1 MNMRAKYGSR
11 QSDLLDEILETRGSL
26 PSLASLAAWIDAPL
40 SSAHRAL
47 AALERDGKVT
57 VSNRGRTGR
66 PLRIEP
72 ASHHTDL

>member
-1 MNMRAKYGSR
+1 MQRAKYGSR
-11 QSDLLDEILETRGSL
+11 QQELLDEIHETAPAC

-47 AALERDGKVT
+47 AALERDGKVI
-57 VSNRGRTGR
+57 VFNRGRNGR

-72 ASHHTDL
+72 TAHHTHI